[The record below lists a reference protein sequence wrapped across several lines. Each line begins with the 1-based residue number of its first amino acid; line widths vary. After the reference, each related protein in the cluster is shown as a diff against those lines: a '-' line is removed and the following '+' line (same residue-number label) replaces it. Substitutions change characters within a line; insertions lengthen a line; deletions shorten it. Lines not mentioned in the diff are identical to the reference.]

1 MLTAIVTAQRGRVV
15 CLRAYACGQTVAP
28 GRWVRGQTRRV
39 PALRHL
45 LPMNATIEIDGLR
58 KRFGPV
64 QALDGMTFTVHPGH
78 VTGFVGPNGAGKST
92 TIRVVVGLD
101 APDAGT
107 ATIGGRPY
115 HSLQN
120 PLGHVGSLLDA
131 GALQPSRSARNHLL
145 WLAHSQGI
153 KAGRV
158 DQVIALAGLESAAR
172 RKAGGYSLG
181 MRQRLGI
188 AAALLGDPA
197 VLIFDEPYNG
207 MDPEGIVWMKG
218 FLRSLAAQ
226 GRAVLVSSHLMSEL
240 EDTAGHVV
248 IAGRGQ
254 VIADTSVADLIA
266 AASGNRIT
274 LRTTAPADA
283 RAVLTSAGAEVT
295 ATGSG
300 VLRVS
305 SLSSERVVAT
315 LTGHAIP
322 FSEVTAHRATL
333 EQAYMELTSQ
343 SVEYRAEATS

>member
-1 MLTAIVTAQRGRVV
+1 M
-15 CLRAYACGQTVAP
+15 
-28 GRWVRGQTRRV
+28 
-39 PALRHL
+39 
-45 LPMNATIEIDGLR
+45 
-58 KRFGPV
+58 
-64 QALDGMTFTVHPGH
+64 
-78 VTGFVGPNGAGKST
+78 
-92 TIRVVVGLD
+92 
-101 APDAGT
+101 
-107 ATIGGRPY
+107 
-115 HSLQN
+115 
-120 PLGHVGSLLDA
+120 
-131 GALQPSRSARNHLL
+131 
-145 WLAHSQGI
+145 
-153 KAGRV
+153 
-158 DQVIALAGLESAAR
+158 IALAGLESAAR

-197 VLIFDEPYNG
+197 VLIFDEPFNG

-240 EDTAGHVV
+240 QDTAGHLVV
-248 IAGRGQ
+248 VGRGK
-254 VIADTSVADLIA
+254 VIADTSVTDLIA

-283 RAVLTSAGAEVT
+283 MTVLTGAGAEVT

-300 VLRVS
+300 VLTVAG
-305 SLSSERVVAT
+305 LTSEATVAV

-333 EQAYMELTSQ
+333 EEAYMELTSQ

>member
-1 MLTAIVTAQRGRVV
+1 
-15 CLRAYACGQTVAP
+15 
-28 GRWVRGQTRRV
+28 
-39 PALRHL
+39 
-45 LPMNATIEIDGLR
+45 MNPTIEIDALR
-58 KRFGPV
+58 KRFGST

-92 TIRVVVGLD
+92 TMRVVVGLD

-115 HSLQN
+115 HSLRN
-120 PLGHVGSLLDA
+120 PLRHVGSLLDA
-131 GALQPSRSARNHLL
+131 GALQPGRSARNHLL
-145 WLAHSQGI
+145 WLAHSQGL

-158 DQVIALAGLESAAR
+158 DEVIASSGLQAASR

-197 VLIFDEPYNG
+197 VLIFDEPFNG

-240 EDTAGHVV
+240 QDTAGHLVV
-248 IAGRGQ
+248 VGRGK

-266 AASGNRIT
+266 AASGNHIA

-283 RAVLTSAGAEVT
+283 MTVLAGAGAEVT

-300 VLRVS
+300 VLKVS
-305 SLSSERVVAT
+305 NLSSERVVAA
-315 LTGHAIP
+315 LTSHAIP

-333 EQAYMELTSQ
+333 EQAYMELTSL
-343 SVEYRAEATS
+343 SVEYRAEVTS

>member
-1 MLTAIVTAQRGRVV
+1 
-15 CLRAYACGQTVAP
+15 
-28 GRWVRGQTRRV
+28 
-39 PALRHL
+39 
-45 LPMNATIEIDGLR
+45 MNPTIEIDGLR

-64 QALDGMTFTVHPGH
+64 QALDGMTFTVRPGQ

-107 ATIGGRPY
+107 ATIGGHPY
-115 HSLQN
+115 HSLRN
-120 PLGHVGSLLDA
+120 PLGHIGSLLDA
-131 GALQPSRSARNHLL
+131 GALQPSRSGRNHLL
-145 WLAHSQGI
+145 WLAHSQGL

-158 DQVIALAGLESAAR
+158 DAVIALSGLGPAAR

-188 AAALLGDPA
+188 AAALLGDPP

-240 EDTAGHVV
+240 EDTAGHLVV
-248 IAGRGQ
+248 VGRGR

-266 AASGNRIT
+266 AASGHHIT

-283 RAVLTSAGAEVT
+283 TPVLTSAGAQV
-295 ATGSG
+295 AVTGSG
-300 VLRVS
+300 VLQVS
-305 SLSSERVVAT
+305 NLSSERLVAL
-315 LTGHAIP
+315 LTSHAIP
-322 FSEVTAHRATL
+322 FTEVTAHRATL
-333 EQAYMELTSQ
+333 EQAYLELTSP

>member
-1 MLTAIVTAQRGRVV
+1 
-15 CLRAYACGQTVAP
+15 
-28 GRWVRGQTRRV
+28 
-39 PALRHL
+39 
-45 LPMNATIEIDGLR
+45 MNASIEIDGLR
-58 KRFGPV
+58 KRFGSTR
-64 QALDGMTFTVHPGH
+64 ALDGMTFTVHPGQ

-92 TIRVVVGLD
+92 TIRVVLGLD

-115 HSLQN
+115 HSLKN

-158 DQVIALAGLESAAR
+158 DEVIAQAGLQAAAR
-172 RKAGGYSLG
+172 RRAGRYSLG

-197 VLIFDEPYNG
+197 VLIFDEPFNG

-240 EDTAGHVV
+240 QTLLTEDGAGHLVV
-248 IAGRGQ
+248 VGRGK
-254 VIADTSVADLIA
+254 VIADTSVTDLIA

-283 RAVLTSAGAEVT
+283 MTVLAGAGADVT

-300 VLRVS
+300 ALTIS
-305 SLSSERVVAT
+305 NLSSERVVAA
-315 LTGHAIP
+315 LTSHAIP

-343 SVEYRAEATS
+343 SVEFRAEAAP